1 MTADALGD
9 ICVAGETASSNF
21 PTTQD
26 AYDISYNGGDCDAF
40 LSKLNAPLTNLPSS
54 TFLGGS
60 GYDYASCIVTDK
72 DGYLCVAG
80 YTKSPDFP
88 VTANACNTVYKS
100 DDAFISK
107 VLSKA
112 ASIPYEEKIK
122 HQR

>member
-9 ICVAGETASSNF
+9 ICVAERPHRQTF
-21 PTTQD
+21 LPPRD

-54 TFLGGS
+54 TFLGDR

-100 DDAFISK
+100 D
-107 VLSKA
+107 
-112 ASIPYEEKIK
+112 KIYK
-122 HQR
+122 G

>member
-1 MTADALGD
+1 M
-9 ICVAGETASSNF
+9 AGETASSNF
-21 PTTQD
+21 PTTPY
-26 AYDISYNGGDCDAF
+26 AYDISYSGGDCDAF
-40 LSKLNAPLTNLPSS
+40 LSKLNTPLTNLLSS

-60 GYDYASCIVTDK
+60 GYDYASCIATGK

-100 DDAFISK
+100 DDAFVSK

-112 ASIPYEEKIK
+112 VSTPHGEKVK
-122 HQR
+122 HNH